1 MRELMIKQ
9 MTKEQ
14 FKAYRHEQY
23 AKNPEKYKA
32 YQRKYYAEHKEEIL
46 AKAKIKWRKNHGK
59 EKD

>member
-14 FKAYRHEQY
+14 FRAYRHEMYMQ
-23 AKNPEKYKA
+23 KQEKYKA
-32 YQRKYYAEHKEEIL
+32 YQKAYYAEHKEEIL